1 MEDKEKQAQEM
12 YMEYQMLD
20 QHIKK
25 MQAHLEAI
33 TNQLMEAA
41 STNSAIDELEK
52 IKNGME
58 IFVPISSGIFVKA
71 AIKDTSDLLV
81 NVGAGAVV
89 QKGRASAKKL
99 VQAQIEEMKKIHER
113 MVIELGKMAARAGE
127 IEQALQKIMP
137 QLLKFFSN
145 FIF

>member
-25 MQAHLEAI
+25 MQAQLEAI

-41 STNSAIDELEK
+41 STNSAIDELDK
-52 IKNGME
+52 IKSGRE
-58 IFVPISSGIFVKA
+58 IFVPISSGIFIKA
-71 AIKDTSDLLV
+71 TIKETSDLLV

-89 QKGRASAKKL
+89 QKSRASAKKL

-113 MVIELGKMAARAGE
+113 MVSELEKMAGRGGV
-127 IEQALQKIMP
+127 IQQALQKTMP
-137 QLLKFFSN
+137 Q
-145 FIF
+145 

>member
-25 MQAHLEAI
+25 IQAQLEAI
-33 TNQLMEAA
+33 TNQLMEAT
-41 STNSAIDELEK
+41 STNNAIDELDK
-52 IKNGME
+52 IKSGKE

-71 AIKDTSDLLV
+71 TIKETSDLLV

-89 QKGRASAKKL
+89 QKDRASAKKL
-99 VQAQIEEMKKIHER
+99 VQTQIEEMKKIHER
-113 MVIELGKMAARAGE
+113 MVNELEKMAGRAGE

-137 QLLKFFSN
+137 Q
-145 FIF
+145 

>member
-12 YMEYQMLD
+12 YAEYQMLD

-25 MQAHLEAI
+25 MQAQLEAI

-41 STNSAIDELEK
+41 STNSAIDDLDR
-52 IKNGME
+52 IKSGKE

-71 AIKDTSDLLV
+71 TIKDTSDLLV

-89 QKGRASAKKL
+89 QKDRASAKKL
-99 VQAQIEEMKKIHER
+99 IQNQIEEMKKIHER
-113 MVIELGKMAARAGE
+113 MVNELEKMAGRAGE
-127 IEQALQKIMP
+127 IEQVLQKIMP
-137 QLLKFFSN
+137 Q
-145 FIF
+145 

>member
-25 MQAHLEAI
+25 MQAQLEAI
-33 TNQLMEAA
+33 TNQLMEAT
-41 STNSAIDELEK
+41 STNNAIDELDK
-52 IKNGME
+52 IKSGKE

-71 AIKDTSDLLV
+71 TIKETSDLLV

-89 QKGRASAKKL
+89 QKDRASAKKL
-99 VQAQIEEMKKIHER
+99 VQTQIEEMKKIHER
-113 MVIELGKMAARAGE
+113 MVNELEKMAGRAGE

-137 QLLKFFSN
+137 Q
-145 FIF
+145 

>member
-1 MEDKEKQAQEM
+1 M

-25 MQAHLEAI
+25 MQAQLEAI

-113 MVIELGKMAARAGE
+113 MVSELGKMAARAGE

-137 QLLKFFSN
+137 Q
-145 FIF
+145 

>member
-12 YMEYQMLD
+12 YTEYQMLD

-25 MQAHLEAI
+25 MQAQLEAI

-41 STNSAIDELEK
+41 STNNAIDELDK
-52 IKNGME
+52 IKSGKE

-71 AIKDTSDLLV
+71 TIKETSDLLV

-89 QKGRASAKKL
+89 QKDRASAKKL
-99 VQAQIEEMKKIHER
+99 IQNQIDEMKKIHER
-113 MVIELGKMAARAGE
+113 MVSELGKMAGRAGE

-137 QLLKFFSN
+137 Q
-145 FIF
+145 

>member
-1 MEDKEKQAQEM
+1 MEQNEKQAQEM

-25 MQAHLEAI
+25 MQAQLEAI

-113 MVIELGKMAARAGE
+113 MVSELGKMAARAGE

-137 QLLKFFSN
+137 Q
-145 FIF
+145 

>member
-1 MEDKEKQAQEM
+1 MEDKEKQAQEI

-25 MQAHLEAI
+25 MQAQLEAI
-33 TNQLMEAA
+33 RNQLMEAA
-41 STNSAIDELEK
+41 STNNAIDELAR
-52 IKNGME
+52 IKSDRE

-89 QKGRASAKKL
+89 QKDRASAKKL
-99 VQAQIEEMKKIHER
+99 VEAQIEEMKKIHER
-113 MVIELGKMAARAGE
+113 MVNELEKMAARAGE

-137 QLLKFFSN
+137 Q
-145 FIF
+145 

>member
-1 MEDKEKQAQEM
+1 MDKPKMEQNEKQAQEM

-25 MQAHLEAI
+25 MQAQLEAI

-113 MVIELGKMAARAGE
+113 MVSELGKMAARAGE

-137 QLLKFFSN
+137 Q
-145 FIF
+145 

>member
-25 MQAHLEAI
+25 MQAQLEAI

-41 STNSAIDELEK
+41 STNNAIDELAR
-52 IKNGME
+52 IKSGRE

-89 QKGRASAKKL
+89 QKDRASAKKL
-99 VQAQIEEMKKIHER
+99 VEAQIEEMKKIHER
-113 MVIELGKMAARAGE
+113 MVNELEKMAARAGE
-127 IEQALQKIMP
+127 IEQTLQKIMP
-137 QLLKFFSN
+137 Q
-145 FIF
+145 

>member
-1 MEDKEKQAQEM
+1 MEQNEKMAQEM

-25 MQAHLEAI
+25 MQSQIETL

-41 STNSAIDELEK
+41 ATKNGLDELDK
-52 IKNGME
+52 INSGKE

-71 AIKDTSDLLV
+71 TIKETSELLV

-89 QKGRASAKKL
+89 QKDLLSAKKL
-99 VQAQIEEMKKIHER
+99 VQKQLEEMKNVHER
-113 MVIELGKMAARAGE
+113 MINEVDRMARRAAE
-127 IEQALQKIMP
+127 IEAEIQKLMP
-137 QLLKFFSN
+137 Q
-145 FIF
+145 

>member
-12 YMEYQMLD
+12 YMEYQ
-20 QHIKK
+20 
-25 MQAHLEAI
+25 
-33 TNQLMEAA
+33 LMEAA
-41 STNSAIDELEK
+41 STNSAIDELDK
-52 IKNGME
+52 IKSGRE

-71 AIKDTSDLLV
+71 TIKDTSDLLV

-89 QKGRASAKKL
+89 QKDRASAKKL
-99 VQAQIEEMKKIHER
+99 IQNQIEEMKKIHER
-113 MVIELGKMAARAGE
+113 MVNELEKMAGRAGE
-127 IEQALQKIMP
+127 IEQVLQKIMP

>member
-25 MQAHLEAI
+25 MQAQLEAI
-33 TNQLMEAA
+33 TNQLMEAT
-41 STNSAIDELEK
+41 STNNAIDELDK
-52 IKNGME
+52 IKSGRE

-89 QKGRASAKKL
+89 QKDRASAKKL

-113 MVIELGKMAARAGE
+113 MVNELEKMAGRAGE

-137 QLLKFFSN
+137 Q
-145 FIF
+145 

>member
-1 MEDKEKQAQEM
+1 MEQNEKQAQEI

-25 MQAHLEAI
+25 MQAQLEAI
-33 TNQLMEAA
+33 TNQLMEAT
-41 STNSAIDELEK
+41 STNNAIDELDS
-52 IKNGME
+52 IKSGRE

-71 AIKDTSDLLV
+71 EIKSTSDLLV

-89 QKGRASAKKL
+89 QKDRASAKKL
-99 VQAQIEEMKKIHER
+99 VQDQIEEMKKIHTR
-113 MVIELGKMAARAGE
+113 MVNELEKMAARAGE

-137 QLLKFFSN
+137 Q
-145 FIF
+145 

>member
-1 MEDKEKQAQEM
+1 MENKEKQAQEI

-25 MQAHLEAI
+25 MQAQLEAI

-41 STNSAIDELEK
+41 STSSAIDELDK
-52 IKNGME
+52 IKAGKE

-71 AIKDTSDLLV
+71 EIKDTSDLLV

-89 QKGRASAKKL
+89 QKNRESAKKL
-99 VQAQIEEMKKIHER
+99 VEAQMEEMKKIHER
-113 MVIELGKMAARAGE
+113 MVSELEKMAARAGE
-127 IEQALQKIMP
+127 IEQTLQKIMP
-137 QLLKFFSN
+137 Q
-145 FIF
+145 